1 MKNFL
6 ITTFLL
12 TSLSLHSQVHIGT
25 SGAYDFENEYSKLG
39 VGINYKL
46 TPKVTVG
53 GGLMIT
59 PFDVDDDYEIMLNVK
74 YNLGRFD
81 VAAGYMFHE
90 MPDDHMGMHMGS
102 MHSSSENHN
111 EPYVGIAYK
120 LFKNKKLKIFYNKS
134 ESMKT
139 IGIMTPIFNIGKKH
153 MDHNMMDHSM
163 MNHDNPISQLE
174 KTICE
179 NRIDC

>member
-6 ITTFLL
+6 ITTLLL

-25 SGAYDFENEYSKLG
+25 SGAYDFENKYSKLG

-59 PFDVDDDYEIMLNVK
+59 PFDIDDDYEIMLNVK

-120 LFKNKKLKIFYNKS
+120 LFKNKKLKIFYNQS
-134 ESMKT
+134 ESMNT
-139 IGIMTPIFNIGKKH
+139 IGIMTPIFNIGKKKMNLN
-153 MDHNMMDHSM
+153 MDHRDHVSF
-163 MNHDNPISQLE
+163 SE
-174 KTICE
+174 KTICDDQ
-179 NRIDC
+179 NNC

>member
-1 MKNFL
+1 MKNLL
-6 ITTFLL
+6 ICLL
-12 TSLSLHSQVHIGT
+12 TLTSFSLFSQAHIGV
-25 SGAYDFENEYSKLG
+25 SGAFDLENEYSKLG
-39 VGINYKL
+39 VGLNYMPL
-46 TPKVTVG
+46 PKVMIG
-53 GGLMIT
+53 GGVMIT

-81 VAAGYMFHE
+81 IAAGYMFHE
-90 MPDDHMGMHMGS
+90 MSDDHMGMHMGS

-120 LFKNKKLKIFYNKS
+120 LFKNKKLKIFYNQS

-153 MDHNMMDHSM
+153 MNHNMDHKDHVSF
-163 MNHDNPISQLE
+163 SE
-174 KTICE
+174 KTICDDQS
-179 NRIDC
+179 NC